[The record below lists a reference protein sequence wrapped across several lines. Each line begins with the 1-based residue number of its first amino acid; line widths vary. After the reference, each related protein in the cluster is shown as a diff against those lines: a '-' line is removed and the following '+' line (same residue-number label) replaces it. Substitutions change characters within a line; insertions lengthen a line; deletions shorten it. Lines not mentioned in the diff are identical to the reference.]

1 MDRAH
6 QYDGQ
11 MDKVEHERALNG
23 PVYEIFRQHNFGEI
37 EKHLTDLRTLTGP
50 CYDLEARNHK
60 FCEIDK
66 KFADLKNKL
75 TYPVYDIDNK
85 HNYTEG
91 NREKPQKKELNYPVY
106 QIENQHNF
114 KEFEKLLT
122 DLKDLHGPV
131 YNIENSHKFAEIESK
146 VNYL

>member
-37 EKHLTDLRTLTGP
+37 EAHINDLKTLTGP

-60 FCEIDK
+60 FCEISDK
-66 KFADLKNKL
+66 LADLKKL

-85 HNYTEG
+85 HCYTEG
-91 NREKPQKKELNYPVY
+91 TRPRPQESCWT
-106 QIENQHNF
+106 
-114 KEFEKLLT
+114 LLQC
-122 DLKDLHGPV
+122 GSCAQV
-131 YNIENSHKFAEIESK
+131 CRAECSHK
-146 VNYL
+146 